1 MFPMEKSR
9 WEIVG
14 SDKRGTGKTPFRG
27 IDKGSDI
34 KHAFNFSTTEKPKD
48 IYIFEAPIDALSY
61 RTLNQDK
68 DGIYMSMNGLKQ
80 DAVRYQIAFYMKRYE
95 TDPESV
101 HLCVD
106 NDEAGNKFINNFKG
120 LFLINQVK
128 K

>member
-1 MFPMEKSR
+1 MNKIILKKINENVCFQWKNQDG
-9 WEIVG
+9 EIVG

-34 KHAFNFSTTEKPKD
+34 KHALISVLQRSQK

-80 DAVRYQIAFYMKRYE
+80 DAVRYQIY
-95 TDPESV
+95 
-101 HLCVD
+101 
-106 NDEAGNKFINNFKG
+106 FI
-120 LFLINQVK
+120 
-128 K
+128 